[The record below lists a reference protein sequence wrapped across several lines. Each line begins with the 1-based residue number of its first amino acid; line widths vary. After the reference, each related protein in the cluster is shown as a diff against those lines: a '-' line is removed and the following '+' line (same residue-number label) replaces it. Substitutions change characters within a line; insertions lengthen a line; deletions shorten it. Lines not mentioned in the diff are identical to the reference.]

1 MCGGIGMRDYYINSS
16 IFYLRRFGMSA
27 HLAKSLSN
35 DGIQLLDL
43 FLEYSPKLVESYSQ
57 TKIDKIKTYLYSS
70 LYQIKQFS
78 DIYDDIYLLE
88 KYGAKVDNSK
98 IYKITKSISKLKILL
113 DTTDWKSIG
122 LLSASEKVR
131 NQIVLYDGAIQYC
144 EGQFEIARWTTF
156 ILFLKLVQIEN
167 SDFLKYGL
175 DVEVIKS
182 LVDDGFLVQNQAKSV
197 IFLAFEN
204 LSFKEKL
211 KSLFNMELADYYLYK
226 DEFEKANE
234 LENQN
239 QDSIDSCMLDEFL
252 LLDLKDKD
260 LFEQKL
266 SGKTLQE
273 IGDSYG
279 ISRERVRQRINKF
292 LKKLPRIIEVEYFK
306 DMFEDFSI
314 TKEVFENVFS
324 EDLRIY
330 ELLGLLYK
338 KGKKDINSHILN
350 GDYSQTQKD
359 YILEL
364 TRQTLLDGEVVKL
377 SRENIIKDVL
387 KRNQN
392 LQPYFTLDEL
402 YYLYSEE
409 VVNQPQ
415 LEFKS
420 SRSLGSQLD
429 RYNHII
435 FSLGE
440 GIRYHEIDGITS
452 DKEPIVELFT
462 DLPDGAYS
470 MNYVFEKYVDL
481 MKKYDLRNGSELH
494 NFCKKYLSENLE
506 IFLGR
511 NPEFVKGELAKKDYI
526 NQELYK
532 FNLKTVDEFVRY
544 MALNFGLHPGSL
556 SAYLS
561 LEFNENILSGK
572 IFYNDEEFIKEYN
585 AVSPYLGDD
594 IYLDIDF
601 YKILKKH
608 LELETISSRLI
619 FALGY
624 MPRGSLVIKQDYRS
638 IVEAVFQ
645 QILKNKTFCTQ
656 GLSYA
661 KVGECLNAFNYLE
674 RDLKIIKI
682 SKDTYMSVDY
692 LSERG
697 YSRDNFER
705 FIKEIE
711 DFVEDNDYFSI
722 YSLIED
728 GISST
733 ILNDGFELIT
743 LDRLLGVSK
752 KIKSVSVGFP
762 NIYCKSLIKKSLND
776 FLIDTLL
783 EYESADLEDFV
794 YDINKKYGTRFDEY
808 DVQVRLINSGAF
820 YSKELNKVYIDKED
834 YLKEVYGK

>member
-1 MCGGIGMRDYYINSS
+1 
-16 IFYLRRFGMSA
+16 MSA